1 MSKRAK
7 QIRNVLVALIVM
19 GAIGAFA
26 WHKSRGPLVAVERVE
41 RGEVVQTIVASG
53 RVLAPARITIA
64 SVALG
69 AVRAV
74 HVSEGDRVT
83 AGQLVVELDDRELQA
98 QLQRARASVGSA
110 QAQRS
115 SLSRLT
121 ARVASTDV
129 ERAEASVAQA
139 RATVARYE
147 RLAASDAISGVEL
160 ENARTTLRQAEA
172 ALAAANTTATE
183 QSLTG
188 AQGRALAAGV
198 DLARA
203 DVATVEARLAQT
215 RIVAPA
221 DGVVLRRAVEP
232 GDVAQPGVVLLEIA
246 TTGDTTI
253 RIDPDESTL
262 SLLHEGLPAIA
273 SAEAFP
279 DERFEA
285 TVASIAPSI
294 DAERGTVDVRLRVTA
309 PPAYL
314 RTDMTV
320 SVEIE
325 AARHPGVLSLSA
337 DAVRDV
343 GTAHPWVLRVAG
355 DRVERREVHLGLRG
369 QDVIELRD
377 GIDEGERVVPSTEAG
392 IEPGARVRPR
402 EPTP

>member
-1 MSKRAK
+1 MNKRAK
-7 QIRNVLVALIVM
+7 QIRNVLLAVIAV
-19 GAIGAFA
+19 GAIGGYA
-26 WHKSRGPLVAVERVE
+26 WHKSRGPLVTAERVQ
-41 RGEVVQTIVASG
+41 RGEVVQTVVASG

-74 HVSEGDRVT
+74 HVAEGETVR

-110 QAQRS
+110 QAQRT

-129 ERAEASVAQA
+129 ERAEATVAQA
-139 RATVARYE
+139 RATVSRYE
-147 RLAASDAISGVEL
+147 RLAASDVISGVEL
-160 ENARTTLRQAEA
+160 ENARTTLTQAEA
-172 ALAAANTTATE
+172 ALAAARTTAAE
-183 QSLTG
+183 QSLSG

-232 GDVAQPGVVLLEIA
+232 GDVAQPGVVLLELA
-246 TTGDTTI
+246 TIGETTL

-262 SLLHEGLPAIA
+262 SLLREGLPAIA

-279 DERFEA
+279 EERFEA

-294 DAERGTVDVRLRVTA
+294 DADRGTIDVRLRVTE

-325 AARHPGVLSLSA
+325 AARHPDVLSLSA

-343 GTAHPWVLRVAG
+343 GTASSWVLLVSG
-355 DRVERREVHLGLRG
+355 QRVERREVRLGLRG
-369 QDVIELRD
+369 QDVVEIR
-377 GIDEGERVVPSTEAG
+377 EGLVEGDRVIPSTEAG
-392 IEPGARVRPR
+392 IEAGARVRPR
-402 EPTP
+402 DPTP